1 MGRKY
6 MEMKNTN
13 AAIQS
18 YKSGCNVSFS
28 AQTSYRGQQKDYRA
42 WYGLGQ
48 TYELLK
54 MHHYCLYYFKQVP
67 GAPPVRQPDA
77 GGPGRELREARQA
90 PGRQGMLLEGLLRRR
105 HRGWYRPAAT
115 Y

>member
-1 MGRKY
+1 MGHEY

-28 AQTSYRGQQKDYRA
+28 AQTSDRGQQKRLQSLVRA
-42 WYGLGQ
+42 GSDLRTAQDASLLSLLLQ
-48 TYELLK
+48 TG
-54 MHHYCLYYFKQVP
+54 P

-77 GGPGRELREARQA
+77 GGPGRELWEARQA

-115 Y
+115 R